1 MQKKMEEEIAEIKRI
16 ENEYRKVITNK
27 ELMMA
32 KK

>member
-1 MQKKMEEEIAEIKRI
+1 MEEDIAEIKRI